1 MLHSSKVICY
11 LLGVPSRDT
20 GGANLD
26 TKFFTV
32 INKAQTLETL
42 KLCGLLVSWISGL
55 RDAVQM
61 AVAGR
66 KLQTDSNR
74 GSSITSSST

>member
-1 MLHSSKVICY
+1 MLHRSEVVCCP
-11 LLGVPSRDT
+11 LRVLSRDT

-42 KLCGLLVSWISGL
+42 KLCGLLVSWISSL

-66 KLQTDSNR
+66 KLRTATGGLASP
-74 GSSITSSST
+74 